1 MKTKTKNLKTLK
13 KVTPEIL
20 KMLHSRFEYNAE
32 LGRLISKITTN
43 FGRSNSNTEGEI
55 VKGYVDKLSGY
66 RAITFFPYRLKEHR
80 LIFLMCHGFLPELL
94 DHIDGNKLNNRI
106 ENLRSCTKNQ
116 NQQNSKCR
124 VTNSTQ
130 FKGVS
135 LVKNTGRYRGE
146 VKVNKKRYVTK
157 TYKTLSECVLHTR
170 VLRENLHGEFCNH
183 G

>member
-1 MKTKTKNLKTLK
+1 MKTTNLKTLK
-13 KVTPEIL
+13 KVTPSIL
-20 KMLHSRFEYNAE
+20 KMLHNRFEYNAE

-43 FGRSNSNTEGEI
+43 FGRGNSNIEGEI
-55 VKGYVDKLSGY
+55 VKGYVDKVNGY
-66 RAITFFPYRLKEHR
+66 RVISFFPYRLKEHR
-80 LIFLMCHGFLPELL
+80 LIFLMCHGFLPEML
-94 DHIDGNKLNNRI
+94 DHIDGNKLNNKI

-124 VTNSTQ
+124 VTNTTQ

-170 VLRENLHGEFCNH
+170 ALRENLHGEFCNH